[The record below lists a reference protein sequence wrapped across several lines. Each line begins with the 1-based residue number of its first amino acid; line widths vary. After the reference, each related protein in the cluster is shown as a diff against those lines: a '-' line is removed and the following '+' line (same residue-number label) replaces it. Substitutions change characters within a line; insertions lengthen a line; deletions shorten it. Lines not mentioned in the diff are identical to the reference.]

1 MSYIEVESIFVGVSI
16 NESPDMRWDGL
27 STFLVL
33 QFKLTVTFVSCCERE
48 RCCSC
53 HSHLTTDKST
63 LRSAIY
69 IKLTHI
75 RQLKP
80 EKLNIR
86 IHNSKNIS
94 LLDCGLFY
102 RSGQWFHS
110 LKSSNLLWFKVKFF
124 YGSKIYGK
132 IHTLYSYYWI
142 WSILFLESR
151 NINRNNKHQRIIIF
165 LFKLWKLCSLLTAI
179 NAKYDLL

>member
-1 MSYIEVESIFVGVSI
+1 
-16 NESPDMRWDGL
+16 MRWYGL

-33 QFKLTVTFVSCCERE
+33 QFKLTVTFVSSCERE
-48 RCCSC
+48 RDVAPVTVTSQ
-53 HSHLTTDKST
+53 LTSPP

-132 IHTLYSYYWI
+132 IHTLYFYYWI

>member
-1 MSYIEVESIFVGVSI
+1 
-16 NESPDMRWDGL
+16 MRVQTWGEMDL

-132 IHTLYSYYWI
+132 IHTLYFYYWI